1 MRGLQATALGTGL
14 REEGLVSLRVF
25 SKEPSQQVMNR
36 PRLYTT
42 LYLRGSRRVVVV
54 CLTAHTNW
62 PQILKQARS
71 AWQAG
76 QPR

>member
-42 LYLRGSRRVVVV
+42 LHLRGSRRVVV
-54 CLTAHTNW
+54 CLTANINW
-62 PQILKQARS
+62 PQILKQARL